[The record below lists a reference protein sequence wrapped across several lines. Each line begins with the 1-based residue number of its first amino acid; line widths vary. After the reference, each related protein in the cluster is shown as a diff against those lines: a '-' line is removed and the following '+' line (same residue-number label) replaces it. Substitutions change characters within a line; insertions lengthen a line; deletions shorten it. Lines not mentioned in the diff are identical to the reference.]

1 MLEQIRELSD
11 VAPTVGMPLQAER
24 EARSR
29 VLARNPIPQWL
40 LDDETFEPHIVR
52 GLD

>member
-1 MLEQIRELSD
+1 MMEQVRERAEP
-11 VAPTVGMPLQAER
+11 APRVGLPVQAER
-24 EARSR
+24 QSRSR
-29 VLARNPIPQWL
+29 QVAGSPIPQWL

>member
-1 MLEQIRELSD
+1 MMEQVRERTEPASLTGLP
-11 VAPTVGMPLQAER
+11 VQGER
-24 EARSR
+24 ETRSR
-29 VLARNPIPQWL
+29 VVARNPIPQWL